1 MKYGDSFYHIFTSG
15 YNYTILSGENQV
27 FWRSFSKC
35 SQKRRHVER
44 ILMKMKTAST
54 WSCKA
59 GTLHRESR
67 GREQLSEQFSG
78 TYEVD
83 QVYVCNPAAV
93 LKQIIGSHDIFWII
107 IFDTFQ

>member
-27 FWRSFSKC
+27 FRQRFSNC

-54 WSCKA
+54 RSCKA
-59 GTLHRESR
+59 GILPDVSS
-67 GREQLSEQFSG
+67 GRDAGF
-78 TYEVD
+78 Y
-83 QVYVCNPAAV
+83 
-93 LKQIIGSHDIFWII
+93 
-107 IFDTFQ
+107 